1 MERIRRGA
9 GALRTALR
17 ESPGALR
24 LAAVRLSGQF
34 GDGMFQAAL
43 SGAILFNPERETDP
57 LAIAGGFA
65 ALLLPYSII
74 GPYAGALLDRWDR
87 RTVLLIA
94 NILRGLLIGVTA
106 VSLLGGVRETP
117 LLLLALSVVG
127 VSRFVGA
134 GVSASLP
141 RVLAQQRLVATN
153 SILATVASGC
163 AILGA
168 GVAFGLIAAIG
179 AGDRASATAVAVS
192 AIGSVVGAWA
202 AAGFR
207 RHALGP
213 DPDEPPV
220 GSDVPGQPGQAGAG
234 SPPAQSSLRAIASGL
249 RSGAGAAWRS
259 REVTTA
265 MIGIAAHRAVF
276 GADTLL
282 MVLVLRRGSTG
293 GGGGGHHIAKFSAAI
308 SATGAGMLLAAVI
321 APILIPRLGRSRTIV
336 AGLLTA
342 IVVQVVL
349 VTPITIADGTGER
362 RAELC
367 LLAAAFLL
375 GLAGQTIKL
384 TGDAAM
390 QIDID
395 DLHRGQV
402 FALQDTIFNI
412 TYVGALAGTALWIPA
427 DGRSPIVVLAAAGV
441 YCCGIAAI
449 ALVSAR
455 SQPGDNR
462 HP

>member
-1 MERIRRGA
+1 MRHGLNT
-9 GALRTALR
+9 LRTAVR

-24 LAAVRLSGQF
+24 LANVRLAGQF

-94 NILRGLLIGVTA
+94 NILRGLLIAVTA

-153 SILATVASGC
+153 SILATMAAGC

-168 GVAFGLIAAIG
+168 GIAFGIIAVLG
-179 AGDRASATAVAVS
+179 AGDTASAVAIAVS
-192 AIGSVVGAWA
+192 AIGSVVGALA

-213 DPDEPPV
+213 DPDEPGRATAAV
-220 GSDVPGQPGQAGAG
+220 
-234 SPPAQSSLRAIASGL
+234 SSLRAIAAGL
-249 RSGAGAAWRS
+249 RSGATAAWHS

-265 MIGIAAHRAVF
+265 MIGIGAHRAVF

-282 MVLVLRRGSTG
+282 MVLVLRRGSETSG
-293 GGGGGHHIAKFSAAI
+293 TGGGGHHIAKFSAAI
-308 SATGAGMLLAAVI
+308 SATGAGMLAAAVV
-321 APILIPRLGRSRTIV
+321 APILIPRLGRSRTVV

-342 IVVQVVL
+342 IVVQLTL
-349 VTPITIADGTGER
+349 VTPITLADGTGER

-427 DGRSPIVVLAAAGV
+427 DGRSPAVVIAAAGV
-441 YCCGIAAI
+441 YCAGIAAI
-449 ALVSAR
+449 ALISAR
-455 SQPGDNR
+455 SRPGDIWDSA
-462 HP
+462 PPTA

>member
-1 MERIRRGA
+1 MRHGLST
-9 GALRTALR
+9 LRTALH

-24 LAAVRLSGQF
+24 LASVRLAGQF

-94 NILRGLLIGVTA
+94 NILRGLLIAVTA

-153 SILATVASGC
+153 SMLATVAAGC

-168 GVAFGLIAAIG
+168 GIAFGLIATIG
-179 AGDRASATAVAVS
+179 AGDAASAAAVAVS
-192 AIGSVVGAWA
+192 ALGSVVGAIA

-213 DPDEPPV
+213 DPGEP
-220 GSDVPGQPGQAGAG
+220 GAAAQPE
-234 SPPAQSSLRAIASGL
+234 SSLRAIAAGL
-249 RSGAGAAWRS
+249 RSGATAAWHS

-282 MVLVLRRGSTG
+282 MVLVLRRGSETSG
-293 GGGGGHHIAKFSAAI
+293 TGGGGHHIAKFSAAI
-308 SATGAGMLLAAVI
+308 SATGAGMLTAAVV
-321 APILIPRLGRSRTIV
+321 APILIPRLGRSRTVV

-342 IVVQVVL
+342 IVVQLTL

-427 DGRSPIVVLAAAGV
+427 DGRSPAVVIAAAGV
-441 YCCGIAAI
+441 YCVGIAAI
-449 ALVSAR
+449 ALISPR
-455 SQPGDNR
+455 SKPGDKWDSE
-462 HP
+462 PPTA